1 MQAIV
6 KLNVRNDGGHVTWVD
21 IDTSDAEGHSWL
33 LTHSGLS
40 EHVKSLLLEP
50 KKVVR
55 LNHSRKDS
63 WGRITPNRGRLEIKI
78 NWIVEK
84 KMIKKLRLATIFF
97 APLTVLS
104 IVAYT
109 GIKFTLEKTK

>member
-50 KKVVR
+50 KKVIR
-55 LNHSRKDS
+55 R
-63 WGRITPNRGRLEIKI
+63 
-78 NWIVEK
+78 EK
-84 KMIKKLRLATIFF
+84 PKMKNDRQHHKH
-97 APLTVLS
+97 
-104 IVAYT
+104 
-109 GIKFTLEKTK
+109 